1 MEIYGCVKG
10 HAYSTPPFKGS
21 LANCE
26 GGPPG
31 TRWTY
36 NVTRSPGALAAV
48 ARLPKRMANGPFP
61 EPGNRALAALG
72 LGVTGSSPELGT
84 RSIAILR
91 RRAKGSP
98 QSPRRSRHALAD
110 VSQGRI
116 LERTQMHD
124 PRGALTCGSP
134 RQGLEVANR
143 GALACRFFLVVGRA
157 RLCAVRTVGQVGLD
171 DVETHGLV
179 APRLHVAYRVGR
191 TQQRPPDSEPPIP
204 RETG

>member
-84 RSIAILR
+84 PSDCHPAPPGEGLR
-91 RRAKGSP
+91 TVPALLGETLLRAAVPG
-98 QSPRRSRHALAD
+98 AYWNT
-110 VSQGRI
+110 
-116 LERTQMHD
+116 TQM
-124 PRGALTCGSP
+124 L
-134 RQGLEVANR
+134 
-143 GALACRFFLVVGRA
+143 
-157 RLCAVRTVGQVGLD
+157 
-171 DVETHGLV
+171 
-179 APRLHVAYRVGR
+179 
-191 TQQRPPDSEPPIP
+191 
-204 RETG
+204 